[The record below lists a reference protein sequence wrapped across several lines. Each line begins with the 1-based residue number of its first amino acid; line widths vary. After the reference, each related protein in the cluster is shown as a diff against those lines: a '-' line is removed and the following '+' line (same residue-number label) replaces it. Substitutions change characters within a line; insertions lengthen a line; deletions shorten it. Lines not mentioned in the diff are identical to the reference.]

1 MHSTALFLGKL
12 SVLILLHRIFITR
25 KFQIVARILAA
36 IVVAW
41 YLSSVLGYAFMCSP
55 IRANW
60 DTEKHARCGNEAIFT
75 VINPIPWVITDFAIL
90 LAPIP
95 LVKKLQLPRTKKIEL
110 CALFL
115 TGCL

>member
-1 MHSTALFLGKL
+1 M
-12 SVLILLHRIFITR
+12 LILLHRIFITR
-25 KFQIVARILAA
+25 KFQIAVRILAA

-41 YLSSVLGYAFMCSP
+41 YLSSVLGLAFMCSP

-60 DTEKHARCGNEAIFT
+60 DTEIHARCGNEAIFN

-90 LAPIP
+90 LAPVP
-95 LVKKLQLPRTKKIEL
+95 LIKKLQLPRTEKIEL

-115 TGCL
+115 TGGL